1 MFSYKFIVRAEKN
14 NALRLRLTNNRKKV
28 EISMGLRIPQET
40 LDDALS
46 MTPRPENFKWR
57 TVITRYQSVLD
68 GIKCDLLREGNA
80 NIDVLKLKEMV
91 CDALN
96 LRGGQEKDGA
106 GKKEPT
112 GTFLPHYVK
121 FTDMHP
127 NKRTHEIYMS
137 TLSRMKAYEPELE
150 KLNFE
155 DITVEWLHGFDMFL
169 MDKAPKKNAR
179 NIHFRNIRAV
189 MKDAFAADLTTAH
202 PFDRFKHT
210 GEATRKRSFPIETIR
225 EIFNAEVEPWQQK
238 YLDFFKLSFMLIGIN
253 VIDLCNLT
261 KIHVGRIEY
270 KRAKTGR
277 LYSIKVEPEAM
288 ELIEKYRG
296 TDKLLSMVEGY
307 ADYRHFYNNLCK
319 GLRSVKVALGI
330 DELTSYWARHT
341 WATIARKIGV
351 SVDDI
356 ALALGHAD
364 NRHET
369 TFIYIDDEQVR
380 EAVDAANRR
389 VLDFVLYGKC

>member
-14 NALRLRLTNNRKKV
+14 NALRLRLTNNRKTV
-28 EISMGLRIPQET
+28 EISMGIRIPQET

-46 MTPRPENFKWR
+46 TKPRPENFKWR

-68 GIKCDLLREGNA
+68 GVKCDLLREGKGDMA
-80 NIDVLKLKEMV
+80 IYELKGMV

-96 LRGGQEKDGA
+96 LCGA
-106 GKKEPT
+106 PKKEEVKEEPK
-112 GTFLPHYVK
+112 GTFLPHFVK
-121 FTDMHP
+121 FSDMHP

-155 DITVEWLHGFDMFL
+155 DITVEWLHGFDVFL
-169 MDKAPKKNAR
+169 MEKAPKKNAR

-189 MKDAFAADLTTAH
+189 MKDAFAADLTIAH

-210 GEATRKRSFPIETIR
+210 GEPTRKRSFPVETIR

-261 KIHVGRIEY
+261 RIHAGRIEY

-288 ELIEKYRG
+288 EIIKKYRG
-296 TDKLLSMVEGY
+296 TDKLLSMAEGY
-307 ADYRHFYNNLCK
+307 ADYRHFYNRLCK
-319 GLRSVKVALGI
+319 GLRAVKDRLML
-330 DELTSYWARHT
+330 DELTTYWARHT

-364 NRHET
+364 NKHET

-380 EAVDAANRR
+380 EAVDEANRR